1 MSKNN
6 IIIIGHR
13 KRDLLRVHL
22 DSIYKKNNCIVLF
35 SEIPGSSKNKD
46 QTLKYEDNLTEDAD
60 STEDDKLNPE
70 EDYTEP
76 YEGAKNKLK
85 AIDDPSAPNQIP
97 HAAPTRRVLFQQVKT
112 KVVEVQTTCL
122 SHFYFI
128 NLFFQSKIHSGWKKY
143 LLLSFVKFNSCGLVK
158 WKPKIKNY
166 FWLYVSINL
175 QKWDLQ
181 RNYTT

>member
-112 KVVEVQTTCL
+112 KVVE
-122 SHFYFI
+122 
-128 NLFFQSKIHSGWKKY
+128 
-143 LLLSFVKFNSCGLVK
+143 
-158 WKPKIKNY
+158 
-166 FWLYVSINL
+166 
-175 QKWDLQ
+175 
-181 RNYTT
+181 